1 MLAQVVR
8 KRSILSLAKRLSS
21 SSSSGDSLGPND
33 VVAPTIKNRN
43 PFNLEK
49 MRIGYKPSG
58 FAGDKGCRS
67 YWNGLKLSIGKQPPN
82 VTAEVVHWTGRTLCK
97 ASTEEWAI
105 EKFLYNNADLAA
117 LKIVGKVL
125 GQRCLETG
133 ISNVTVLIEAEE
145 LKREKVQTFLEALS
159 DTGLTLHEEEQ
170 YLPYNPHYGLIN
182 NLPKSK
188 IKPWEIIDE

>member
-1 MLAQVVR
+1 MIAQVVR
-8 KRSILSLAKRLSS
+8 KRSITALAKRLSS
-21 SSSSGDSLGPND
+21 SNSGDILGPND
-33 VVAPTIKNRN
+33 VVAPSIKNRN

-49 MRIGYKPSG
+49 MRIGYKPQG
-58 FAGDKGCRS
+58 FAGDKGCKS
-67 YWNGLKLSIGKQPPN
+67 FWNGLELTISKSPPN
-82 VTAEVVHWTGRTLCK
+82 VTARVVHWTGRTLCM

-133 ISNVTVLIEAEE
+133 ITNVTNLIDSEE
-145 LKREKVQTFLEALS
+145 LKREKVQTFLQALN
-159 DTGLTLHEEEQ
+159 DTGLTLHEEPQ
-170 YLPYNPHYGLIN
+170 YKPYNPHYGLIM
-182 NLPKSK
+182 NLPTSK